1 MWMWGDGEA
10 PMTTDEG
17 NHRRTDGEAHKWGAP
32 QAHKCDMGEGG
43 NTGEADC
50 AKSPIPT
57 DT

>member
-1 MWMWGDGEA
+1 MWGDGEA